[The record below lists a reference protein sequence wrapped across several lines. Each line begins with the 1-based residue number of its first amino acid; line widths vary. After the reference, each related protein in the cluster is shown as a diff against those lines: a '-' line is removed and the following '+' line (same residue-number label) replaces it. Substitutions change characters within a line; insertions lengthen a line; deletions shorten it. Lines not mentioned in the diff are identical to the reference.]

1 MKKCEE
7 FAPLL
12 SAFVDGELTEEER
25 AEVLAH
31 VSECEKC
38 RRLLGELTALHAAL
52 GELESAAVRAHLSE
66 CEDCRA
72 RLDEYVQLTG
82 EMLALGEEDVPAG
95 FTEGV
100 MAAVRAEKAAKKPQA
115 KKRSAWRRWMPM
127 AACAAIVALAAAV
140 TIPRT
145 AMKQEAN
152 DAAPAAPAAQEDQAM
167 FSMAAP
173 PSDPLPDT
181 DAEVEYPEQRC
192 ETVQSSPY
200 YDRQLGGAAADGFK
214 TANAP
219 ADLEN
224 GSPEAEYYCET
235 APIGESGE
243 EGSLLTAWYG
253 PVVLELY
260 GAGATDYVLSS
271 GGVKDG
277 DAGFYYAPIAALRD
291 LPEGLGMRQAQ
302 AETLALA
309 PADAEWVLV
318 YPNDFS
324 EVPQP

>member
-12 SAFVDGELTEEER
+12 SAYFDGELTEEEN
-25 AEVLAH
+25 
-31 VSECEKC
+31 
-38 RRLLGELTALHAAL
+38 
-52 GELESAAVRAHLSE
+52 AAVRAHLGE

-72 RLDEYVQLTG
+72 RLDEYAQLSG
-82 EMLALGEEDVPAG
+82 AMLALGEEDVPEG
-95 FTEGV
+95 FTARV
-100 MAAVRAEKAAKKPQA
+100 MDAVRAEKAAMPRMKKP
-115 KKRSAWRRWMPM
+115 SAWRRWMPM

-173 PSDPLPDT
+173 PSNPLPDT

-200 YDRQLGGAAADGFK
+200 YDRQLGGAAADGLK

-260 GAGATDYVLSS
+260 GTGATDYVTES
-271 GGVKDG
+271 GGVRAD
-277 DAGFYYAPIAALRD
+277 DAGAYYVPIGALRA
-291 LPEGLGMRQAQ
+291 LPEGLAMTDAQ

-318 YPNDFS
+318 YPNDDS

>member
-52 GELESAAVRAHLSE
+52 GELE
-66 CEDCRA
+66 D
-72 RLDEYVQLTG
+72 
-82 EMLALGEEDVPAG
+82 EDVPAG

-100 MAAVRAEKAAKKPQA
+100 M
-115 KKRSAWRRWMPM
+115 
-127 AACAAIVALAAAV
+127 
-140 TIPRT
+140 
-145 AMKQEAN
+145 
-152 DAAPAAPAAQEDQAM
+152 
-167 FSMAAP
+167 
-173 PSDPLPDT
+173 
-181 DAEVEYPEQRC
+181 AEVEYPEQRC

-291 LPEGLGMRQAQ
+291 LPDGLGMRQAQ

-318 YPNDFS
+318 YPNDDS

>member
-12 SAFVDGELTEEER
+12 SAYFDGELTE
-25 AEVLAH
+25 AENAV
-31 VSECEKC
+31 
-38 RRLLGELTALHAAL
+38 
-52 GELESAAVRAHLSE
+52 VRAHLGE

-72 RLDEYVQLTG
+72 RLDEYAQLSG
-82 EMLALGEEDVPAG
+82 AMLALGEEDVPEG
-95 FTEGV
+95 FTARV
-100 MAAVRAEKAAKKPQA
+100 MDAVRAEKAAKKPQT

-152 DAAPAAPAAQEDQAM
+152 DAAPAAPAAREDQAM

-173 PSDPLPDT
+173 SSDPLPDT

-200 YDRQLGGAAADGFK
+200 YDRQLGGAAADGAK
-214 TANAP
+214 S
-219 ADLEN
+219 ADGAADVEN
-224 GSPEAEYYCET
+224 GSSEQEYYCET
-235 APIGESGE
+235 VPIGESGR
-243 EGSLLTAWYG
+243 EGKLLAADYG
-253 PVVLELY
+253 SPIFELY

-291 LPEGLGMRQAQ
+291 RPEGLGMRQAQ

>member
-12 SAFVDGELTEEER
+12 SAYFDGELTEEEN
-25 AEVLAH
+25 
-31 VSECEKC
+31 
-38 RRLLGELTALHAAL
+38 AAI
-52 GELESAAVRAHLSE
+52 RAHLGE

-72 RLDEYVQLTG
+72 RLDEYAQLSG
-82 EMLALGEEDVPAG
+82 AMLALGDEDVPEG
-95 FTEGV
+95 FTARV
-100 MAAVRAEKAAKKPQA
+100 MDAVRAEKAAMPRMKKP
-115 KKRSAWRRWMPM
+115 SAWRRWMPM

-200 YDRQLGGAAADGFK
+200 YDHQLGGAAADRAKIAGASDG
-214 TANAP
+214 T
-219 ADLEN
+219 EN
-224 GSPEAEYYCET
+224 GSPEQEYYCET
-235 APIGESGE
+235 VPIGEDGS
-243 EGSLLTAWYG
+243 EGKLLAADYG
-253 PVVLELY
+253 LPMFELY

>member
-12 SAFVDGELTEEER
+12 SAYFDGELTEEEN
-25 AEVLAH
+25 
-31 VSECEKC
+31 
-38 RRLLGELTALHAAL
+38 
-52 GELESAAVRAHLSE
+52 AAVRAHLGE

-72 RLDEYVQLTG
+72 RLDEYAQLSG
-82 EMLALGEEDVPAG
+82 AMLALGDEDVPEG
-95 FTEGV
+95 FTARV
-100 MAAVRAEKAAKKPQA
+100 MDAVRAEKAAMPRMKKP
-115 KKRSAWRRWMPM
+115 SAWRRWMPM

-200 YDRQLGGAAADGFK
+200 YDRQLGGAAADRAKIAGASDG
-214 TANAP
+214 T
-219 ADLEN
+219 EN
-224 GSPEAEYYCET
+224 GSPEQEYYCET
-235 APIGESGE
+235 VPIGEDGS
-243 EGSLLTAWYG
+243 EGKLLAADYG
-253 PVVLELY
+253 LPMFELY

-318 YPNDFS
+318 YPNDDS

>member
-1 MKKCEE
+1 
-7 FAPLL
+7 
-12 SAFVDGELTEEER
+12 
-25 AEVLAH
+25 
-31 VSECEKC
+31 
-38 RRLLGELTALHAAL
+38 
-52 GELESAAVRAHLSE
+52 
-66 CEDCRA
+66 
-72 RLDEYVQLTG
+72 
-82 EMLALGEEDVPAG
+82 
-95 FTEGV
+95 
-100 MAAVRAEKAAKKPQA
+100 
-115 KKRSAWRRWMPM
+115 
-127 AACAAIVALAAAV
+127 
-140 TIPRT
+140 
-145 AMKQEAN
+145 
-152 DAAPAAPAAQEDQAM
+152 M

-200 YDRQLGGAAADGFK
+200 YDRQLGGAAADRAK
-214 TANAP
+214 I
-219 ADLEN
+219 ADASDGTEN
-224 GSPEAEYYCET
+224 GSPEQEYYCET
-235 APIGESGE
+235 VPIGESGS
-243 EGSLLTAWYG
+243 EGKLLAADYG
-253 PVVLELY
+253 SPIFELY

-318 YPNDFS
+318 YPNDDS

>member
-1 MKKCEE
+1 MKECEE

-38 RRLLGELTALHAAL
+38 RRLLGELTALHAAF
-52 GELESAAVRAHLSE
+52 GELE
-66 CEDCRA
+66 D
-72 RLDEYVQLTG
+72 
-82 EMLALGEEDVPAG
+82 EDVPAG

-100 MAAVRAEKAAKKPQA
+100 MAAVRAEKAAKKPQT
-115 KKRSAWRRWMPM
+115 KKQSAWRRWMPM

-173 PSDPLPDT
+173 HGDPLPDT

-200 YDRQLGGAAADGFK
+200 YDRLLGSAAGGAASDEAKSADAP
-214 TANAP
+214 TAA
-219 ADLEN
+219 EN
-224 GSPEAEYYCET
+224 GSSEPEYYCET
-235 APIGESGE
+235 APIGESGR
-243 EGSLLTAWYG
+243 EGKFLAADYG
-253 PVVLELY
+253 LPMFELY

-271 GGVKDG
+271 GGVRAD
-277 DAGFYYAPIAALRD
+277 DAGAYYVPIGALRA
-291 LPEGLGMRQAQ
+291 LPEGLSMTDAQ

-318 YPNDFS
+318 YPNDDS
-324 EVPQP
+324 EVLQP

>member
-12 SAFVDGELTEEER
+12 SAYFDGELTEE
-25 AEVLAH
+25 
-31 VSECEKC
+31 
-38 RRLLGELTALHAAL
+38 
-52 GELESAAVRAHLSE
+52 ESAAVRAHLSE

-100 MAAVRAEKAAKKPQA
+100 MAAVRAEKAAKKPQT

-127 AACAAIVALAAAV
+127 AACAAIVALA
-140 TIPRT
+140 

-173 PSDPLPDT
+173 HGDPLPDT

-235 APIGESGE
+235 APIGESGR
-243 EGSLLTAWYG
+243 EGKFLAADYG
-253 PVVLELY
+253 LPMFELY

>member
-1 MKKCEE
+1 
-7 FAPLL
+7 
-12 SAFVDGELTEEER
+12 
-25 AEVLAH
+25 
-31 VSECEKC
+31 
-38 RRLLGELTALHAAL
+38 
-52 GELESAAVRAHLSE
+52 
-66 CEDCRA
+66 
-72 RLDEYVQLTG
+72 
-82 EMLALGEEDVPAG
+82 
-95 FTEGV
+95 
-100 MAAVRAEKAAKKPQA
+100 
-115 KKRSAWRRWMPM
+115 
-127 AACAAIVALAAAV
+127 
-140 TIPRT
+140 
-145 AMKQEAN
+145 
-152 DAAPAAPAAQEDQAM
+152 M

-200 YDRQLGGAAADGFK
+200 YDRQLGGAAADRAKIAGASDG
-214 TANAP
+214 T
-219 ADLEN
+219 EN
-224 GSPEAEYYCET
+224 GSPEAEYSCET
-235 APIGESGE
+235 VAIGESGE

-302 AETLALA
+302 AEALALA

-318 YPNDFS
+318 YPNDDS

>member
-1 MKKCEE
+1 MKECEE

-52 GELESAAVRAHLSE
+52 GELE
-66 CEDCRA
+66 D
-72 RLDEYVQLTG
+72 
-82 EMLALGEEDVPAG
+82 EDVPAG

-100 MAAVRAEKAAKKPQA
+100 MAAVRAEKAAAKPQV
-115 KKRSAWRRWMPM
+115 KKRSTWRRWMPM

-152 DAAPAAPAAQEDQAM
+152 DAAPAAPASQEDQAM

-173 PSDPLPDT
+173 SSDPLPDT

-200 YDRQLGGAAADGFK
+200 YDRQLGGAAADGAK
-214 TANAP
+214 S
-219 ADLEN
+219 ADGAADVEN
-224 GSPEAEYYCET
+224 GSSEQEYYCET
-235 APIGESGE
+235 VPIGESGR
-243 EGSLLTAWYG
+243 EGKFLAADYG
-253 PVVLELY
+253 LPMFELY

-302 AETLALA
+302 AEALALA

-318 YPNDFS
+318 YPNDDS

>member
-1 MKKCEE
+1 
-7 FAPLL
+7 
-12 SAFVDGELTEEER
+12 
-25 AEVLAH
+25 
-31 VSECEKC
+31 
-38 RRLLGELTALHAAL
+38 
-52 GELESAAVRAHLSE
+52 
-66 CEDCRA
+66 
-72 RLDEYVQLTG
+72 
-82 EMLALGEEDVPAG
+82 
-95 FTEGV
+95 
-100 MAAVRAEKAAKKPQA
+100 
-115 KKRSAWRRWMPM
+115 
-127 AACAAIVALAAAV
+127 
-140 TIPRT
+140 
-145 AMKQEAN
+145 
-152 DAAPAAPAAQEDQAM
+152 M

-200 YDRQLGGAAADGFK
+200 YDRQLGGAAADGAK
-214 TANAP
+214 IAGASDGT
-219 ADLEN
+219 EN
-224 GSPEAEYYCET
+224 GSPEQEYYCET
-235 APIGESGE
+235 VPIGEDGS
-243 EGSLLTAWYG
+243 EGKLLAADYG
-253 PVVLELY
+253 LPMFELY

-318 YPNDFS
+318 YPNDDS

>member
-1 MKKCEE
+1 MKECEE

-52 GELESAAVRAHLSE
+52 GELE
-66 CEDCRA
+66 D
-72 RLDEYVQLTG
+72 
-82 EMLALGEEDVPAG
+82 EDVPAG

-200 YDRQLGGAAADGFK
+200 YDRQLGGAAADRAQDRKRTRLTRK
-214 TANAP
+214 TAAP
-219 ADLEN
+219 RQ
-224 GSPEAEYYCET
+224 EYYCET

-318 YPNDFS
+318 YPNDDS

>member
-1 MKKCEE
+1 MKECEE

-38 RRLLGELTALHAAL
+38 RSLLGELTALHAAL
-52 GELESAAVRAHLSE
+52 GELE
-66 CEDCRA
+66 D
-72 RLDEYVQLTG
+72 
-82 EMLALGEEDVPAG
+82 EDVPAG

-100 MAAVRAEKAAKKPQA
+100 MAAVRAERRQKAAN

-192 ETVQSSPY
+192 ETVQSSLY
-200 YDRQLGGAAADGFK
+200 YDRQLAARRRTGSRLQTHPLTWK
-214 TANAP
+214 TAAQRQNTTARP
-219 ADLEN
+219 LPSAKAARRAAC
-224 GSPEAEYYCET
+224 SPRGTVPWCLSCT
-235 APIGESGE
+235 ARARR
-243 EGSLLTAWYG
+243 T
-253 PVVLELY
+253 
-260 GAGATDYVLSS
+260 
-271 GGVKDG
+271 
-277 DAGFYYAPIAALRD
+277 
-291 LPEGLGMRQAQ
+291 M
-302 AETLALA
+302 
-309 PADAEWVLV
+309 
-318 YPNDFS
+318 
-324 EVPQP
+324 

>member
-12 SAFVDGELTEEER
+12 SAYFDGELTEE
-25 AEVLAH
+25 
-31 VSECEKC
+31 
-38 RRLLGELTALHAAL
+38 
-52 GELESAAVRAHLSE
+52 ESAAVRAHLGE

-72 RLDEYVQLTG
+72 RLDEYAQLSG
-82 EMLALGEEDVPAG
+82 AMLALGEEDVPEG
-95 FTEGV
+95 FTARV
-100 MAAVRAEKAAKKPQA
+100 MDAVRAEKAAMPRMKKP
-115 KKRSAWRRWMPM
+115 SAWRRWMPM

-152 DAAPAAPAAQEDQAM
+152 DAAPAAPAAQEDQTM

-200 YDRQLGGAAADGFK
+200 YDRQLGGAAADRAKIAGASDG
-214 TANAP
+214 T
-219 ADLEN
+219 EN
-224 GSPEAEYYCET
+224 GSPEQEYYCET
-235 APIGESGE
+235 VPIGEDGS
-243 EGSLLTAWYG
+243 EGKLLAADYG
-253 PVVLELY
+253 LPMFELY
-260 GAGATDYVLSS
+260 GAGATDYVTEN

-277 DAGFYYAPIAALRD
+277 DAGFYYAPIAVLRD

-318 YPNDFS
+318 YPNDDS

>member
-1 MKKCEE
+1 
-7 FAPLL
+7 
-12 SAFVDGELTEEER
+12 
-25 AEVLAH
+25 
-31 VSECEKC
+31 
-38 RRLLGELTALHAAL
+38 
-52 GELESAAVRAHLSE
+52 
-66 CEDCRA
+66 
-72 RLDEYVQLTG
+72 
-82 EMLALGEEDVPAG
+82 
-95 FTEGV
+95 
-100 MAAVRAEKAAKKPQA
+100 MAAVDADGSLRGDRRTRGGGNDPANGDEAGSKRRCTCRACLTGGSGDVFDGGA
-115 KKRSAWRRWMPM
+115 
-127 AACAAIVALAAAV
+127 
-140 TIPRT
+140 
-145 AMKQEAN
+145 
-152 DAAPAAPAAQEDQAM
+152 
-167 FSMAAP
+167 

-260 GAGATDYVLSS
+260 GAGATDYVTEN
-271 GGVKDG
+271 GGVKAD
-277 DAGFYYAPIAALRD
+277 DAGAYYVPIGALRA
-291 LPEGLGMRQAQ
+291 LPEGLSMTDAQ
-302 AETLALA
+302 AEALTLA
-309 PADAEWVLV
+309 PAGAEWVLV
-318 YPNDFS
+318 YPNDDS

>member
-12 SAFVDGELTEEER
+12 SAYFDGELTEEEN
-25 AEVLAH
+25 
-31 VSECEKC
+31 
-38 RRLLGELTALHAAL
+38 
-52 GELESAAVRAHLSE
+52 AAVRAHLGE

-72 RLDEYVQLTG
+72 RLDEYAQLSG
-82 EMLALGEEDVPAG
+82 AMLALGDEDVPEG
-95 FTEGV
+95 FTARV
-100 MAAVRAEKAAKKPQA
+100 MDAVRAEKAAMPRMKKP
-115 KKRSAWRRWMPM
+115 SAWRRWMPM

-152 DAAPAAPAAQEDQAM
+152 DAVPAAPAAQEDQAM

-200 YDRQLGGAAADGFK
+200 YDHQLGGAAADRAKIAGASDG
-214 TANAP
+214 T
-219 ADLEN
+219 EN
-224 GSPEAEYYCET
+224 GSPEQEYYCET
-235 APIGESGE
+235 VPIGEDGS
-243 EGSLLTAWYG
+243 EGKLLAADYG
-253 PVVLELY
+253 LPMFELY

>member
-12 SAFVDGELTEEER
+12 SAYFDGELTEEEN
-25 AEVLAH
+25 
-31 VSECEKC
+31 
-38 RRLLGELTALHAAL
+38 
-52 GELESAAVRAHLSE
+52 AAVRAHLGE

-72 RLDEYVQLTG
+72 RLDEYAQLSG
-82 EMLALGEEDVPAG
+82 AMLALGEEDVPAG

-100 MAAVRAEKAAKKPQA
+100 MAAVRAEKAAKKPQT

-173 PSDPLPDT
+173 HGDPLPDT

-200 YDRQLGGAAADGFK
+200 YDRQLGGAAADRAKIAGASDG
-214 TANAP
+214 T
-219 ADLEN
+219 EN
-224 GSPEAEYYCET
+224 GSPEQEYYCET
-235 APIGESGE
+235 VPIGEDGS
-243 EGSLLTAWYG
+243 EGKLLAADYG
-253 PVVLELY
+253 LPMFELY

>member
-1 MKKCEE
+1 MKECEE

-12 SAFVDGELTEEER
+12 SAFVDGELTEDER

-52 GELESAAVRAHLSE
+52 GELE
-66 CEDCRA
+66 D
-72 RLDEYVQLTG
+72 
-82 EMLALGEEDVPAG
+82 EDVPAG

-100 MAAVRAEKAAKKPQA
+100 MAAVRAEKAAKKPQT

-127 AACAAIVALAAAV
+127 AACAAIVAL
-140 TIPRT
+140 
-145 AMKQEAN
+145 
-152 DAAPAAPAAQEDQAM
+152 
-167 FSMAAP
+167 
-173 PSDPLPDT
+173 
-181 DAEVEYPEQRC
+181 
-192 ETVQSSPY
+192 
-200 YDRQLGGAAADGFK
+200 AAADGFK

-235 APIGESGE
+235 APIGESGR
-243 EGSLLTAWYG
+243 EGKFLAADYG
-253 PVVLELY
+253 LPMFELY

-302 AETLALA
+302 VETLALA

-318 YPNDFS
+318 YPNDDS

>member
-1 MKKCEE
+1 MKECEE

-52 GELESAAVRAHLSE
+52 GELE
-66 CEDCRA
+66 D
-72 RLDEYVQLTG
+72 
-82 EMLALGEEDVPAG
+82 EDVPAG

-100 MAAVRAEKAAKKPQA
+100 MAAVRAEKAAKKPQT

-173 PSDPLPDT
+173 HGDPLPDT

-200 YDRQLGGAAADGFK
+200 YAALDSSTVGSGMAKTADGQ
-214 TANAP
+214 
-219 ADLEN
+219 
-224 GSPEAEYYCET
+224 EAEYSCET
-235 APIGESGE
+235 VAIGESGE

-260 GAGATDYVLSS
+260 GAGATDYVLSL
-271 GGVKDG
+271 
-277 DAGFYYAPIAALRD
+277 IL
-291 LPEGLGMRQAQ
+291 
-302 AETLALA
+302 
-309 PADAEWVLV
+309 
-318 YPNDFS
+318 
-324 EVPQP
+324 

>member
-38 RRLLGELTALHAAL
+38 RGLLGELTALHAAL
-52 GELESAAVRAHLSE
+52 GELE
-66 CEDCRA
+66 D
-72 RLDEYVQLTG
+72 
-82 EMLALGEEDVPAG
+82 EDVPAG
-95 FTEGV
+95 FTEDV
-100 MAAVRAEKAAKKPQA
+100 MAAVRAEKAAMPRMKKP
-115 KKRSAWRRWMPM
+115 SAWRRWMPM

-200 YDRQLGGAAADGFK
+200 YDHQLGGAAADRAKIAGASDG
-214 TANAP
+214 T
-219 ADLEN
+219 EN
-224 GSPEAEYYCET
+224 GSPEQEYYCET
-235 APIGESGE
+235 VPIGENGS
-243 EGSLLTAWYG
+243 EGKLLAADYG
-253 PVVLELY
+253 LPMFELY

-318 YPNDFS
+318 YPNDDS

>member
-12 SAFVDGELTEEER
+12 SAYFDGELTEEEN
-25 AEVLAH
+25 
-31 VSECEKC
+31 
-38 RRLLGELTALHAAL
+38 AAI
-52 GELESAAVRAHLSE
+52 RAHLGE

-72 RLDEYVQLTG
+72 RLDEYAQLSG
-82 EMLALGEEDVPAG
+82 AMLALGDEDVPEG
-95 FTEGV
+95 FTARV
-100 MAAVRAEKAAKKPQA
+100 MDAVRAEKAAMPRMKKP
-115 KKRSAWRRWMPM
+115 SAWRRWMPM

-152 DAAPAAPAAQEDQAM
+152 DAAPAAPAAQEDRAM

-173 PSDPLPDT
+173 HGDPLPDT

-200 YDRQLGGAAADGFK
+200 YDRQLGGAAADRAKIAGASDG
-214 TANAP
+214 T
-219 ADLEN
+219 EN
-224 GSPEAEYYCET
+224 GSPEQEYYCET
-235 APIGESGE
+235 VPIGEDGS
-243 EGSLLTAWYG
+243 EGKLLAADYG
-253 PVVLELY
+253 LPMFELY

-277 DAGFYYAPIAALRD
+277 DAGFYYAPIAALRN

>member
-12 SAFVDGELTEEER
+12 SAYFDGELTEEEN
-25 AEVLAH
+25 
-31 VSECEKC
+31 
-38 RRLLGELTALHAAL
+38 
-52 GELESAAVRAHLSE
+52 AAVRAHLGE

-72 RLDEYVQLTG
+72 RLDEYAQLSG
-82 EMLALGEEDVPAG
+82 AMLALGEEDVPEG
-95 FTEGV
+95 FTARV
-100 MAAVRAEKAAKKPQA
+100 MDAVRAEKAAMPRMKKP
-115 KKRSAWRRWMPM
+115 SAWRRWMPM

-200 YDRQLGGAAADGFK
+200 YDHQLGGAAADRAKIAGASDG
-214 TANAP
+214 T
-219 ADLEN
+219 EN
-224 GSPEAEYYCET
+224 GSPEQEYYCET
-235 APIGESGE
+235 VPIGENGS
-243 EGSLLTAWYG
+243 EGKLLAADYG
-253 PVVLELY
+253 LPMFELY

-318 YPNDFS
+318 YPNDDS

>member
-12 SAFVDGELTEEER
+12 SAYFDGELTEEER
-25 AEVLAH
+25 AELRAH
-31 VSECEKC
+31 VMECEACQK
-38 RRLLGELTALHAAL
+38 LLSELTALHEAF
-52 GELESAAVRAHLSE
+52 G
-66 CEDCRA
+66 
-72 RLDEYVQLTG
+72 
-82 EMLALGEEDVPAG
+82 ALGEEEVPAG

-100 MAAVRAEKAAKKPQA
+100 MAAVRAEKAAAKPQT
-115 KKRSAWRRWMPM
+115 KKRSAWRRMAPL
-127 AACAAIVALAAAV
+127 AACAALVLLAAAV
-140 TIPRT
+140 ALPQ
-145 AMKQEAN
+145 MDKKSVN
-152 DAAPAAPAAQEDQAM
+152 DADMSPACAPENRKIYAV
-167 FSMAAP
+167 
-173 PSDPLPDT
+173 T
-181 DAEVEYPEQRC
+181 DAPSADGDTGEDCPERYCEEVQA
-192 ETVQSSPY
+192 SPY
-200 YDRQLGGAAADGFK
+200 YDYQLGGAAADEFR

-224 GSPEAEYYCET
+224 GSSEPEYYCET
-235 APIGESGE
+235 APIGESGR
-243 EGSLLTAWYG
+243 EGKFLAADYG
-253 PVVLELY
+253 LPMFELY

-324 EVPQP
+324 EVPQS

>member
-1 MKKCEE
+1 MKECEE

-52 GELESAAVRAHLSE
+52 GELE
-66 CEDCRA
+66 D
-72 RLDEYVQLTG
+72 
-82 EMLALGEEDVPAG
+82 EDVPAG

-100 MAAVRAEKAAKKPQA
+100 MAAVRAEKAAKKPQT

-173 PSDPLPDT
+173 SDPLPDT

-200 YDRQLGGAAADGFK
+200 YDRLLGSAAGGATSDEAKSADAPTAA
-214 TANAP
+214 
-219 ADLEN
+219 EN
-224 GSPEAEYYCET
+224 GSSEPEYYCET

-260 GAGATDYVLSS
+260 GAGATDYVTEN
-271 GGVKDG
+271 GGVKAD
-277 DAGFYYAPIAALRD
+277 DAGAYYVPIGALRA
-291 LPEGLGMRQAQ
+291 LPEGLSMTDAQ
-302 AETLALA
+302 AEALTLA
-309 PADAEWVLV
+309 PAGAEWVLV
-318 YPNDFS
+318 YPNDDS